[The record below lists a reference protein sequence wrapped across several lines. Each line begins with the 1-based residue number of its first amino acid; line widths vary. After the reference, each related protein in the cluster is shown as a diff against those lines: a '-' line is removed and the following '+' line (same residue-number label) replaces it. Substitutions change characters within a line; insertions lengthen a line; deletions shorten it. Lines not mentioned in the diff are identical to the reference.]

1 MQLKKTNAKNDEIM
15 IREAVGIFSETADL
29 QKAMDELLAAG
40 FERTAFGLLA
50 GEHTVQSHL
59 HDLYQSANEFSGG
72 VDAPNIAF
80 FHKDTNET
88 MFGNL
93 YFMGGSTLAGAA
105 VLTAGA
111 LGGAILAAT
120 TGALAV
126 GAVGAIVG
134 MVIHQS
140 DAEYLE
146 DHVNAGH
153 LVFFVRVLNSS
164 EEAKA
169 RDILAKHSN
178 FDKDKIK
185 VLTVPA
191 NDPELMMDDRPRL
204 SDRIPS
210 N

>member
-1 MQLKKTNAKNDEIM
+1 MPLKKTIATDDGLM

-29 QKAMDELLAAG
+29 QKAMDELLASG

-59 HDLYQSANEFSGG
+59 HDLYQSANENSGG
-72 VDAPNIAF
+72 VDGPNIAF
-80 FHKDTNET
+80 VHKDKNET

-93 YFMGGSTLAGAA
+93 YFIGGSTLAGAA

-120 TGALAV
+120 TGVLAV

-146 DHVNAGH
+146 DHINAGH
-153 LVFFVRVLNSS
+153 LVFFVRVMNST

-169 RDILAKHSN
+169 KEILARHSN

-191 NDPELMMDDRPRL
+191 NKPIGDKPKLP
-204 SDRIPS
+204 DRIPA